1 MKFYLI
7 GIKGSGMAGLCHILL
22 DDGYEV
28 TGLDV
33 DNYIFTQDNLIKRGV
48 KIHSLND
55 TSFKDNYFVIVG
67 HAFKDDF
74 LLKQLNKDNIPYL
87 EYHKFL
93 SFYFNKNKLISICG
107 SHGKTTM
114 VGLLS
119 CYDNVSFLRGDGYG

>member
-55 TSFKDNYFVIVG
+55 TSFKDN
-67 HAFKDDF
+67 F
-74 LLKQLNKDNIPYL
+74 LLK
-87 EYHKFL
+87 
-93 SFYFNKNKLISICG
+93 
-107 SHGKTTM
+107 
-114 VGLLS
+114 LS
-119 CYDNVSFLRGDGYG
+119 CM